1 MLHDFVRTNTP
12 EIINLARKKVL
23 ARAWPPPSAAEV
35 ENGIPLFLG
44 QLSETLRLEET
55 RTPFSPGE
63 MDASAE
69 KHGRELLGLGFT
81 VSQVVHDYGDV
92 CQAITEL
99 AIERHATI
107 GAAEFHTLNRCL
119 DDAIASAVSEYG
131 RLKEEATAL
140 LEVERTGRLAHE
152 LRNRLQTALL
162 AFGVLK
168 AGTVGVAGA
177 TGATLGRS
185 LVALTEIVDG
195 ALAEVRLAATTP
207 RLHRM
212 SLADF
217 VDEVSIAARLHAEYQ
232 GIRLSVEVVDPALAI
247 DVDRELLTSALMN
260 LLQNALKFTQEGG
273 GVTVRTHAENGRVLI
288 DVEDQCGGMQERD
301 LDLGRPFAQR
311 LASDR
316 TGLGLG
322 LSISKRAIEANGG
335 EIHHRTLAG
344 KGCVYTI
351 DLPRAAAP

>member
-1 MLHDFVRTNTP
+1 VEL
-12 EIINLARKKVL
+12 
-23 ARAWPPPSAAEV
+23 
-35 ENGIPLFLG
+35 ENGIPLFIG

-69 KHGRELLGLGFT
+69 KHGRKLLGLGFT

-99 AIERHATI
+99 AIESHATI
-107 GAAEFHTLNRCL
+107 TPAEFHTLNRCL
-119 DDAIASAVSEYG
+119 DDAIAAAVTEYG

-140 LEVERTGRLAHE
+140 LEVERTGRMAHE

-185 LVALTEIVDG
+185 LVALSEIVDS

-207 RLHRM
+207 RKRRM
-212 SLADF
+212 SLLGF

-273 GVTVRTHAENGRVLI
+273 AVTVRTHAENGRVLI
-288 DVEDQCGGMQERD
+288 DVEDQCGGMQEGC
-301 LDLGRPFAQR
+301 LDLGRPFAER

-322 LSISKRAIEANGG
+322 LSISRRAIEANGG